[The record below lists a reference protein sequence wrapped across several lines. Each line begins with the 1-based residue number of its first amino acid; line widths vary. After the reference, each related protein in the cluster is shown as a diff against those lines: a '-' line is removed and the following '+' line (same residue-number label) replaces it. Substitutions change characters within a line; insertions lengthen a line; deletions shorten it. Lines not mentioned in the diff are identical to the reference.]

1 MPPARRRRAT
11 SPAPQPP
18 AALTTETPSPTAVA
32 DRRPRTL
39 HLSRHLAVD
48 RPNNRDKPNDF
59 RIRTHPPPYRVVAAI
74 CFVDACLYFALG
86 TEAVCLVLLIVAF
99 RLGPINEMVLRLP
112 PILSMTDFENRRY
125 RVVQSMWL
133 VSICVSIYTLLPE
146 EKRTTQ
152 LQGWKLNL
160 VTMETS
166 MSSGIAATYGY
177 SVAGGVPGGLIA
189 EHVMDELGKACV
201 AELTPYLGET
211 VTKATVSFGLFYLM
225 GSIMHACAKC
235 AYAFAHQR
243 PKHGVEEQ
251 QHPMGLS
258 EHDVIVAA
266 GAAHDL
272 PHSPSPR
279 AQ

>member
-1 MPPARRRRAT
+1 M
-11 SPAPQPP
+11 
-18 AALTTETPSPTAVA
+18 
-32 DRRPRTL
+32 L
-39 HLSRHLAVD
+39 HLSRHLAID
-48 RPNNRDKPNDF
+48 NESPNDF
-59 RIRTHPPPYRVVAAI
+59 RIRTHPPPYRFVAAL
-74 CFVDACLYFALG
+74 CLFDACLYFALG
-86 TEAVCLVLLIVAF
+86 TEAVCLVLLIVAI

-112 PILSMTDFENRRY
+112 PILSMTDFENRRF

-133 VSICVSIYTLLPE
+133 VSLRVSIYTLLPA
-146 EKRTTQ
+146 EKRTKEQ
-152 LQGWKLNL
+152 LQGWKMNL

-243 PKHGVEEQ
+243 PKHVGVEALDEQ
-251 QHPMGLS
+251 GGDS
-258 EHDVIVAA
+258 AA
-266 GAAHDL
+266 APAAAHDSL
-272 PHSPSPR
+272 PYSPSPR